1 MNVKDY
7 IESGSLELYASG
19 ALNEEER
26 KEAEAMIAQYPEVKA
41 ELEAI
46 EKALE
51 DYAFAHAVNTPP
63 AVLTNI
69 LTKIKAEAPVVNP
82 GKVINMKPSQSSQNN
97 WVRYLAYAA
106 SILLFISV
114 ATNVYYYN
122 SFKKAEDQLA
132 ELEDANT
139 FLTERVDVVR
149 AQNLAMESE
158 INVMKNPAAIAITMK
173 GQVISPNSTSVVFW
187 DKSSGNVYLSALN
200 LPIPEAGKQ
209 YQLWALKDGKPID
222 AGVFDINGKLQKMNN
237 IEGADA
243 FAVTLEPAGGSVG
256 PTICLLYTSPS
267 PRDRTRSR
275 MPSSA

>member
-19 ALNEEER
+19 ALNEDER

-256 PTICLLYTSPS
+256 PTMDQLYLVGVI
-267 PRDRTRSR
+267 
-275 MPSSA
+275 

>member
-1 MNVKDY
+1 MNVKEY

-51 DYAFAHAVNTPP
+51 DYAFAHAVDAPP
-63 AVLTNI
+63 VVLTNI
-69 LTKIKAEAPVVNP
+69 LTKINAENPVVNP
-82 GKVINMKPSQSSQNN
+82 GKVINMKPAQSSQNN

-106 SILLFISV
+106 SILLFISI

-122 SFKKAEDQLA
+122 SFKHAEDQLA
-132 ELEDANT
+132 ELEEANT

-149 AQNLAMESE
+149 ADYQAMEIE
-158 INVMKNPAAIAITMK
+158 INIMKNPAAIAITMK

-187 DKSSGNVYLSALN
+187 DKSSGNVYLSAIN
-200 LPIPEAGKQ
+200 LPTPEPGKQ

-222 AGVFDINGKLQKMNN
+222 AGVFDINGKLQRMNN

-243 FAVTLEPAGGSVG
+243 FAVTLEPKGGSPG
-256 PTICLLYTSPS
+256 PTMEQLYLVGGV
-267 PRDRTRSR
+267 
-275 MPSSA
+275 